1 MALEVGTVI
10 ETINDSNIG
19 AHLAGDA
26 SRPLLALTARLVH
39 PAFNARHAKIAAA
52 PRFDPGRKV
61 ADVSPRASR

>member
-10 ETINDSNIG
+10 ETINDSKIG

-26 SRPLLALTARLVH
+26 FRLPLALTARFVH
-39 PAFNARHAKIAAA
+39 PTFNARHAEIAAA
-52 PRFDPGRKV
+52 PRFDQGRKV